1 MASQRQGG
9 TFQAPMNPASTRTVL
24 ERPSVELPRTN
35 QITGTL
41 VTVSLP
47 VSQIKLDIKR
57 PATSFSFA
65 TNTTDKKQEQFYG

>member
-1 MASQRQGG
+1 M
-9 TFQAPMNPASTRTVL
+9 
-24 ERPSVELPRTN
+24 TN

-65 TNTTDKKQEQFYG
+65 TNTTDKKQEQFYGYDILLIHGL